1 MPETFL
7 FSLFPHNILTDSQ
20 LAFYM
25 IWCIYRLPLQLMNV
39 YDWRKVHTRWFNFNF
54 TSILPTSSSSLFV
67 QSLTSMLIASID
79 CGVCQL
85 QNEQIVLSLFRQY
98 ILLHAFTNS
107 VDRQITNLLHVT
119 SIFLYYY
126 FYMFIKHNFFQIQK
140 DLFNDGEN

>member
-1 MPETFL
+1 
-7 FSLFPHNILTDSQ
+7 
-20 LAFYM
+20 
-25 IWCIYRLPLQLMNV
+25 
-39 YDWRKVHTRWFNFNF
+39 
-54 TSILPTSSSSLFV
+54 
-67 QSLTSMLIASID
+67 MLIASID

-85 QNEQIVLSLFRQY
+85 QNEQIVLSLVRQY

-107 VDRQITNLLHVT
+107 VDRQITNLLHVA